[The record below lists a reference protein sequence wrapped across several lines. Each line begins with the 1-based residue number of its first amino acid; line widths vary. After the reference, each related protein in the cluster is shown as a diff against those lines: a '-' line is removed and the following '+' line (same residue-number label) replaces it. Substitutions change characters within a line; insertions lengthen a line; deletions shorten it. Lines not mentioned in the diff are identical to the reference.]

1 MFLFFG
7 RFYNFM
13 NITAITPGL
22 LDKIFV
28 LIALRNFEEKVR
40 GCVSLVETLNL
51 FILAYKISIQ
61 LAEYL

>member
-1 MFLFFG
+1 
-7 RFYNFM
+7 M
-13 NITAITPGL
+13 NITAVTSGL
-22 LDKIFV
+22 LELIFI

-40 GCVSLVETLNL
+40 GCVSLVETLKM